1 MLLRKVLS
9 AFLLAVLFFA
19 SPPLHATPQYSDL
32 FLMTNDYQVGVA
44 NQLLIIIKIND
55 GFKYNGEYPS
65 KVRVYERPTKIRTY
79 GIFEKDH
86 FLEEK
91 DYVIALVPFVPL
103 EAGTEKIKLRLSYS
117 VCDSTRCLVENVRYE
132 AMIEIY
138 E

>member
-1 MLLRKVLS
+1 MLLRRVLFT
-9 AFLLAVLFFA
+9 FLLAVSSLTPA
-19 SPPLHATPQYSDL
+19 SSHAEPQNSEI
-32 FLMTNDYQVGVA
+32 FLMTNDYQVGIA
-44 NQLLIIIKIND
+44 NQLLIIIKFNK
-55 GFKYNGEYPS
+55 GFKFNKEYPS

-91 DYVIALVPFVPL
+91 DYVIALIPFVPL

-117 VCDSTRCLVENVRYE
+117 VCDSIRCLVENVRYE
-132 AMIEIY
+132 TEIEIY

>member
-1 MLLRKVLS
+1 MLLRRVLFT
-9 AFLLAVLFFA
+9 FLLAVLSLA
-19 SPPLHATPQYSDL
+19 PAPLRAQPQNSEI

-44 NQLLIIIKIND
+44 NQLLIVIKLDD
-55 GFKYNGEYPS
+55 GFKFNNEYPS

-91 DYVIALVPFVPL
+91 DYVIVLIPFVPL

-132 AMIEIY
+132 AEIEIY

>member
-1 MLLRKVLS
+1 MALRRMLS
-9 AFLLAVLFFA
+9 AFLLVLLTLAPATVFA
-19 SPPLHATPQYSDL
+19 QPQHSDI

-44 NQLLIIIKIND
+44 NQLLIIIKFD
-55 GFKYNGEYPS
+55 EGLKYNREYPS

-91 DYVIALVPFVPL
+91 DYVIALIPFVPL

-117 VCDSTRCLVENVRYE
+117 VCDSTRCLVENVRYD
-132 AMIEIY
+132 AAIEIH

>member
-1 MLLRKVLS
+1 MLLRRTLS
-9 AFLLAVLFFA
+9 AFLLATLFLTA
-19 SPPLHATPQYSDL
+19 PILSAEPQYSDI

-44 NQLLIIIKIND
+44 NQLLIIIKFDD
-55 GFKYNGEYPS
+55 GFKYNSEYPS

-91 DYVIALVPFVPL
+91 DYVIALIPFVPL

-117 VCDSTRCLVENVRYE
+117 VCDSTRCLVESVRYE
-132 AMIEIY
+132 AEIEIY